1 MKSTSGDRERTMI
14 DSEIERDRRAI
25 DQAIELVDNALLICD
40 NHGFFFAA
48 IDLAGALEKLSA
60 LREQLRPAS

>member
-1 MKSTSGDRERTMI
+1 MSGDRERTMI

-40 NHGFFFAA
+40 NHGFVFAG
-48 IDLAGALEKLSA
+48 IDFAGALEKLGE
-60 LREQLRPAS
+60 LREQLRPAG